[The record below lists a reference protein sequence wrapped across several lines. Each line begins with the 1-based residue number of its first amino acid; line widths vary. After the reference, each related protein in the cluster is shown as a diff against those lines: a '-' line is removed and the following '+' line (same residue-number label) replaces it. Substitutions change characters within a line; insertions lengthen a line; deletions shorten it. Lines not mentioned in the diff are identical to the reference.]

1 MLFASDVSNW
11 QRQSHIFYLSP
22 LGGGLAFVKHGN
34 GWDGPRRVLLFRR
47 MSVFVPYTYIDLGVA
62 IEEEEDLD
70 ARGVTSKIMSKS
82 RSGCHVAIE
91 QDVQNPR
98 NIYWPF
104 LRVINV
110 FQGCLF
116 HRVSPI
122 IIHPYVLDGVQYCTA
137 NLGFHPYSYLCFSNH
152 PLSSSACH
160 QGILVTWY
168 SAKGIFHIHE

>member
-1 MLFASDVSNW
+1 M
-11 QRQSHIFYLSP
+11 
-22 LGGGLAFVKHGN
+22 KHGN
-34 GWDGPRRVLLFRR
+34 GWDGPRRVLLLFRR

-104 LRVINV
+104 LELSMSSR
-110 FQGCLF
+110 GLSSKE
-116 HRVSPI
+116 RLASPI
-122 IIHPYVLDGVQYCTA
+122 IIHPCVLDDVQYCTA
-137 NLGFHPYSYLCFSNH
+137 NLGFHPYSYLYFSNL
-152 PLSSSACH
+152 PLSS
-160 QGILVTWY
+160 
-168 SAKGIFHIHE
+168 